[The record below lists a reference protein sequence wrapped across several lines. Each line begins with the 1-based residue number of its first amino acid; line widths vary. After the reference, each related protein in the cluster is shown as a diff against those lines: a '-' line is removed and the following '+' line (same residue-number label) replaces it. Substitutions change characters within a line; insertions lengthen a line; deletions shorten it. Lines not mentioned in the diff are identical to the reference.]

1 MLPDHETGS
10 HESAR
15 RALAEC
21 FRSLLRIPAGGHRR
35 RVAEIAGYLFERHSI
50 VDQQGRRAMADAV
63 RAAAAQASAFALLGR
78 LNPEEFQVYRMVGDD
93 EGCSVDPLASQ
104 SHVEPLADR
113 WAHDGII
120 ESGLRSG

>member
-1 MLPDHETGS
+1 M
-10 HESAR
+10 
-15 RALAEC
+15 
-21 FRSLLRIPAGGHRR
+21 
-35 RVAEIAGYLFERHSI
+35 AEIAGYLFERHSI
-50 VDQQGRRAMADAV
+50 VDQQGGRAMADAMP
-63 RAAAAQASAFALLGR
+63 AAAAQASAFALLGR

-120 ESGLRSG
+120 ESDLRSP